1 MLHPRPVIVDPETL
15 FLVLGTTVKYNP
27 TLTEKTTSDIKAL
40 AETTISNF
48 NTNNLQ
54 KFDSVFRHSNLL
66 RDLDNTD
73 NSILSST
80 STVKLK
86 RVITPTLNAYKV
98 YNIFQ

>member
-1 MLHPRPVIVDPETL
+1 
-15 FLVLGTTVKYNP
+15 VKYNP

-73 NSILSST
+73 NSILSN
-80 STVKLK
+80 L
-86 RVITPTLNAYKV
+86 IAIIYYINLLNLNL
-98 YNIFQ
+98 NILPVV